1 MIKKKRICVVT
12 TNRADYVKLKSVL
25 EFLSKDPDV
34 ELLTIITGSHLLRNY
49 DNTVDLIRSDG
60 FPVSYTT
67 YIEVD
72 GRIPVTMAKSAGLA
86 TSEFATAFHNLNPDI
101 VVLHGD
107 RFEMLAAA
115 VAASLMNLFIVHI
128 EGGEITGTIDEH
140 IRHAVTKLAHC
151 HFPATRQAKINI
163 LKLGEKPE
171 NVFCAGCPGVDNL
184 LKAPHMSLEKLE
196 EQVNKSVKEK
206 KRVNI
211 QNGFLLCVQHPVT
224 TEYGQGD
231 VHVKETLEAL
241 LKSGKET
248 IILWPNIDAGADDI
262 SQTMR
267 VFLLRPEVDK
277 VTVFRNFIP
286 DIFLN
291 LLKHASVM
299 VGNSSSGIRE
309 AGYFGTPVVNIGTR
323 QIGRIYGKNVINA
336 GYNRNEIFSAIQ
348 KQLKHGRY
356 KPEYLYGKG
365 GAGKKIARIL
375 KSVDTSA
382 IQKRLS
388 Y

>member
-224 TEYGQGD
+224 TEYGQGA
-231 VHVKETLEAL
+231 VHMKETLEAL
-241 LKSGKET
+241 LKSGKEA
-248 IILWPNIDAGADDI
+248 IVLWPNIDAGADDI
-262 SQTMR
+262 SQTIR
-267 VFLLRPEVDK
+267 VFLLRSEVGK

-291 LLKHASVM
+291 LLRHAEVM
-299 VGNSSSGIRE
+299 IGNSSSGIRE

-323 QIGRIYGKNVINA
+323 QIGRIRGKNVINA
-336 GYNRNEIFSAIQ
+336 GYSRDEIFSVIQ

-356 KPEYLYGKG
+356 KPERLYGKG
-365 GAGKKIARIL
+365 GAGKKIARVL
-375 KSVDTSA
+375 KSVDISA
-382 IQKRLS
+382 IQKQLS